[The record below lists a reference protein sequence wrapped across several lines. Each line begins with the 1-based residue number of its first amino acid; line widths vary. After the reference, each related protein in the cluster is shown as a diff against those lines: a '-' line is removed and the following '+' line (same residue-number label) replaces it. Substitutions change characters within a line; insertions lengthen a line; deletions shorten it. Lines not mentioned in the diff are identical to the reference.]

1 MEKKTTTVRPS
12 VAGAFGKKRQIVKKE
27 REKKKGIEVPP
38 AVYRPLIG
46 EDGKSQIKDA
56 VLQFVLGVTS
66 ALPESSLPEFA
77 FAGKSNVGKS
87 SLLNAL
93 VNRKALART
102 SSQPGKT
109 QTINFYR
116 VNGAVYFVD
125 LPGYGY
131 ASASEAAK
139 ASWGKMIE
147 RYLHEDKQLRAVFLL
162 LDLRH
167 APSENDILMY
177 NWILE
182 QGLPAV
188 LVGTKADKLQSRGSN
203 SLRSRRYT
211 RSGCRGKFRQISA
224 ACASSGTLSSRE
236 RRAVLPSLSSQRT
249 RYSLV
254 SVRRYSARTL
264 RSFSMRSILSERK
277 RSISSQIS
285 RERRFPKKERVSS
298 PSGEA
303 V

>member
-1 MEKKTTTVRPS
+1 M
-12 VAGAFGKKRQIVKKE
+12 KKE

-131 ASASEAAK
+131 ASASEAVK
-139 ASWGKMIE
+139 AS
-147 RYLHEDKQLRAVFLL
+147 
-162 LDLRH
+162 
-167 APSENDILMY
+167 
-177 NWILE
+177 
-182 QGLPAV
+182 
-188 LVGTKADKLQSRGSN
+188 
-203 SLRSRRYT
+203 
-211 RSGCRGKFRQISA
+211 
-224 ACASSGTLSSRE
+224 
-236 RRAVLPSLSSQRT
+236 
-249 RYSLV
+249 
-254 SVRRYSARTL
+254 
-264 RSFSMRSILSERK
+264 
-277 RSISSQIS
+277 
-285 RERRFPKKERVSS
+285 
-298 PSGEA
+298 
-303 V
+303 

>member
-12 VAGAFGKKRQIVKKE
+12 VAGAFGKKQPSVKKE
-27 REKKKGIEVPP
+27 RVKKKGIEVPP

-46 EDGKSQIKDA
+46 EDGNSQIKDA

-66 ALPESSLPEFA
+66 ALPESTLPEFA

-102 SSQPGKT
+102 SAQPGKT

-131 ASASEAAK
+131 ASASEAVK

-167 APSENDILMY
+167 APSENDVLMY
-177 NWILE
+177 NWITD

-188 LVGTKADKLQSRGSN
+188 LVGTKADKLKRSQLEKQKKL
-203 SLRSRRYT
+203 LRET
-211 RSGCRGKFRQISA
+211 LGAPKETPLILF
-224 ACASSGTLSSRE
+224 SSVTKQGRE
-236 RRAVLPSLSSQRT
+236 ELLR
-249 RYSLV
+249 LV
-254 SVRRYSARTL
+254 AEMAKQASVRL
-264 RSFSMRSILSERK
+264 
-277 RSISSQIS
+277 Q
-285 RERRFPKKERVSS
+285 
-298 PSGEA
+298 
-303 V
+303 